1 MEARLYAASPVAD
14 VLPSTGRLLNLG
26 FPEDAE
32 GIRIDSGVR
41 PGDSVSVH
49 YDPMLAKVIAWG
61 ADGATALARLQ
72 RALARTEVA
81 GVVTNVG
88 FLQAVLAH
96 TRFAAGV
103 VDTAFID
110 QQRAVL
116 VPAEERSEE
125 RRVGKECVS
134 TCRSRWSP

>member
-1 MEARLYAASPVAD
+1 M
-14 VLPSTGRLLNLG
+14 
-26 FPEDAE
+26 
-32 GIRIDSGVR
+32 I
-41 PGDSVSVH
+41 
-49 YDPMLAKVIAWG
+49 AKVIAWG
-61 ADGATALARLQ
+61 ADRATALARLQ

-116 VPAEERSEE
+116 VPAEEDVPESVLAAAALSEIAT
-125 RRVGKECVS
+125 RREDARRAAAASGDPP
-134 TCRSRWSP
+134 SPWQLTNG

>member
-1 MEARLYAASPVAD
+1 M
-14 VLPSTGRLLNLG
+14 
-26 FPEDAE
+26 
-32 GIRIDSGVR
+32 I
-41 PGDSVSVH
+41 
-49 YDPMLAKVIAWG
+49 AKVIAWG
-61 ADGATALARLQ
+61 ADRATALARLQ

-110 QQRAVL
+110 PQRAVL
-116 VPAEERSEE
+116 VPAEEDVPE
-125 RRVGKECVS
+125 RVLAAAALAEIATRDRKSGVS
-134 TCRSRWSP
+134 GQGVSVRGDLGCRRII

>member
-1 MEARLYAASPVAD
+1 M
-14 VLPSTGRLLNLG
+14 
-26 FPEDAE
+26 
-32 GIRIDSGVR
+32 I
-41 PGDSVSVH
+41 
-49 YDPMLAKVIAWG
+49 AKVIAWG
-61 ADGATALARLQ
+61 ADRATALARLQ

-116 VPAEERSEE
+116 VPAEEDVPRSAE
-125 RRVGKECVS
+125 RRGGKECVS
-134 TCRSRWSP
+134 TCRSRWSPYHSKKKMTMRVKLEMYGRQHSH